1 MVQIEVAGQALVL
14 LPERAA
20 FLPAEN
26 ALLVAD
32 AHLGKAQSFR
42 SLGVPVPAGTTSQ
55 TLEALDAAL
64 ARTGAGQVIFLGD
77 LIHSSRSR
85 TPGTAQAVARW
96 RARHPG
102 LALTLVRGNHDR
114 HAGDPPPDWG
124 IDCVD
129 GPLRFGALALAHE
142 PEPIAGAYV
151 IGGHLH
157 PAASLGG
164 PAHDRLRLPCFHFGH
179 EVGVLPAFGAFTGCA
194 TVERRPGDRTWV
206 VVDDSLRPLH
216 SVP

>member
-1 MVQIEVAGQALVL
+1 MVQIELAGQALLL

-20 FLPAEN
+20 YLPAER

-42 SLGVPVPAGTTSQ
+42 SLGVPVPAGTTSA
-55 TLEALDAAL
+55 TLEALDAAI
-64 ARTGAGQVIFLGD
+64 ARTGAERVIFVGD

-102 LALTLVRGNHDR
+102 LQLTLVRGNHDR

-124 IDCVD
+124 IDCID
-129 GPLRFGALALAHE
+129 GPLRLGALAIAHE
-142 PEPIAGAYV
+142 PQPLDGAYV
-151 IGGHLH
+151 IAGHLH
-157 PAASLGG
+157 PAAVLSG
-164 PAHDRLRLPCFHFGH
+164 PAHDRLRLPCFHFGPA
-179 EVGVLPAFGAFTGCA
+179 VGVLPAFGAFTGCA
-194 TVERRPGDRTWV
+194 TVERRPGDRIWV
-206 VVDDSLRPLH
+206 VLDDTVRPLH
-216 SVP
+216 SDA